1 MILLFT
7 TEGECSHIKDDETKL
22 NLGACRYKSSS
33 SRAFD
38 NFAMQP
44 GQGKEKS
51 QTCFFGLSSKSTV
64 FNFPGQLSN
73 RRQNE
78 KEKKRKTFGAKKA
91 ESYFFLNKMS
101 SKVGDNVR
109 RGKKDFLNY
118 HFLLFSKRASTEQ
131 H

>member
-7 TEGECSHIKDDETKL
+7 TEGECCHIKDDETKL

-44 GQGKEKS
+44 GQGMEKS

-78 KEKKRKTFGAKKA
+78 KEKKRKTFGAKKSR
-91 ESYFFLNKMS
+91 ELFFS
-101 SKVGDNVR
+101 
-109 RGKKDFLNY
+109 
-118 HFLLFSKRASTEQ
+118 
-131 H
+131 